1 MNTMHLIGSEDVA
14 RAGHNMAGAADQ
26 MQRAANQMESNT
38 ERLGRALDDHAM
50 RVCDALE
57 RAQERPELRPVVVSE
72 RRNIPGTSKWED
84 IEIGL
89 ANFHCWGFDYD
100 EFENGPGNRSVAIV
114 EMPDGTI
121 KIVPPHLVRFEV
133 KS

>member
-14 RAGHNMAGAADQ
+14 RAGHNMSCAADQ

-38 ERLGRALDDHAM
+38 ERLGRS
-50 RVCDALE
+50 LE
-57 RAQERPELRPVVVSE
+57 RAQERPELRTVVVSE
-72 RRNIPGTSKWED
+72 RRNIPGTTKWED

-89 ANFHCWGFDYD
+89 ANFHCWGTEYD
-100 EFENGPGNRSVAIV
+100 EYESGPGNRSVAIV
-114 EMPDGTI
+114 ELPDGTI
-121 KIVPPHLVRFEV
+121 KTVPPHLVRFEV